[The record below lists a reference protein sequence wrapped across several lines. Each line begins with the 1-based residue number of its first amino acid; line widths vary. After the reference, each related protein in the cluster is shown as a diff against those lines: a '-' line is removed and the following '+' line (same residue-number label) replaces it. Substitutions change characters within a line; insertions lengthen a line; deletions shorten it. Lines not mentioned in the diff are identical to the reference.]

1 MYFRISL
8 RYMEVAFFRVALR
21 KGKAQETHEGSFQS
35 GNLRD
40 SMALLQKR
48 PLDTLTLV
56 KYHQLCPRRQTSI
69 GVSSTAAAPSFR

>member
-21 KGKAQETHEGSFQS
+21 KGKGQNTHENSFQS

-40 SMALLQKR
+40 SIVLLHGR
-48 PLDTLTLV
+48 PLDMSTRV
-56 KYHQLCPRRQTSI
+56 KYHQLRPIREMSI
-69 GVSSTAAAPSFR
+69 VALLTAVAPPFR